1 VRGRIKS
8 VTSDAT
14 PPPAASIA
22 MPEGGHHVALTMPNQ
37 DLTIAEGRVVAWLKK
52 PGDRLEQ
59 GEPVVEME
67 TDKAVLTVEAP
78 ASGILARIVAEAGVA
93 VPLGGTLAL
102 IRLDD

>member
-1 VRGRIKS
+1 
-8 VTSDAT
+8 
-14 PPPAASIA
+14 
-22 MPEGGHHVALTMPNQ
+22 MPNQ

-78 ASGILARIVAEAGVA
+78 ASGILEQIIAEPGVA

-102 IRLDD
+102 IRVDD